1 MKRSHSVKFCANESQ
16 PNMTGIG
23 STNSLENP
31 ISNDKSRITIGFED
45 NKVVFLKN
53 LTAEGKEKSLDS
65 IIKNGLPQITQHE
78 ISSDQLLSVNMN
90 NGNNNT
96 SGSARGSIC
105 TLDGNMDTTRTYLHA
120 ASLVSC
126 ETENTGM
133 SIDNVENGPHGNSLG
148 PPIRQ
153 RDSSGSIRAAVA
165 RRKQNMTHRSAAQK
179 REANLAVVLVSSV
192 TMFLICHA
200 PRIFANL

>member
-90 NGNNNT
+90 NGKKIKILT
-96 SGSARGSIC
+96 
-105 TLDGNMDTTRTYLHA
+105 
-120 ASLVSC
+120 
-126 ETENTGM
+126 
-133 SIDNVENGPHGNSLG
+133 HG
-148 PPIRQ
+148 I
-153 RDSSGSIRAAVA
+153 
-165 RRKQNMTHRSAAQK
+165 
-179 REANLAVVLVSSV
+179 
-192 TMFLICHA
+192 
-200 PRIFANL
+200 